1 MKWIRIIFLIV
12 SIVLLFMIIYVIIN
26 SGVSHKYEIEGRT
39 GDMVDIQWV
48 EEWMLSF
55 IKWLKYFLSYVIA
68 TIIYLLI
75 SMFSKKK

>member
-1 MKWIRIIFLIV
+1 
-12 SIVLLFMIIYVIIN
+12 MIIYVIIN

-55 IKWLKYFLSYVIA
+55 IEWLKYFLAYVII
-68 TIIYLLI
+68 TIIYLLV
-75 SMFSKKK
+75 SVFSKKK